1 MKLKIAG
8 KDKNQDQE
16 FLFEKETDLA
26 RVLDASN
33 APILFGCRTG
43 ICGTCLVEVIEGEEH
58 DFSPNSEEQELLEI
72 IADQAKHPRLACQ
85 MKIKNNLTLKY
96 IGKK

>member
-1 MKLKIAG
+1 MKLKISG
-8 KDKNQDQE
+8 KDQE
-16 FLFEKETDLA
+16 YLFDKETDLS

-58 DFSPNSEEQELLEI
+58 DFKANSEEQELLEI
-72 IADQAKHPRLACQ
+72 IADHVKHPRLACQ